1 MIELKQSKNY
11 FNYDVFDI
19 ITNEGI
25 LEISY
30 QNNQDLYWSYKYNDN
45 IDNEEDIKEFVISKE
60 NYFVYSLF
68 QELYNNIKKQE
79 PYNYYE
85 KDDVFK
91 IEHHKVVD
99 YNNLFHDK
107 MITWYSDDFADTNLA
122 SSFTIKKLK
131 DKYIVVMKKS
141 LEEPYNGNYFK
152 TYSVRIRN
160 SGSRYNPYNIAFMG
174 MYQRLKKYN
183 FDYHQIHIEEY
194 LYDKK
199 RRVLKK

>member
-1 MIELKQSKNY
+1 
-11 FNYDVFDI
+11 
-19 ITNEGI
+19 
-25 LEISY
+25 
-30 QNNQDLYWSYKYNDN
+30 
-45 IDNEEDIKEFVISKE
+45 
-60 NYFVYSLF
+60 
-68 QELYNNIKKQE
+68 
-79 PYNYYE
+79 
-85 KDDVFK
+85 
-91 IEHHKVVD
+91 
-99 YNNLFHDK
+99 

-174 MYQRLKKYN
+174 MYQRLKEYN
-183 FDYHQIHIEEY
+183 FNYHQIHIEEY
-194 LYDKK
+194 LYSKK